1 MAGHIPWGSTELDT
15 TERLTL
21 SLSDQLMVS
30 WAGTHISQTRIFSDM
45 PMLLDTY
52 LTERHVEND
61 FQASLGTYTV
71 SK

>member
-1 MAGHIPWGSTELDT
+1 MAGHIPWGRTELDT